1 MSQILCFLKT
11 LSLVLSSQLLYDF
24 NCQSSPSS
32 STMQEIFNLFFFS
45 ADSEDYKGSAAPF
58 FLLRKPSCVRWS
70 CTRQCVFRIGCVQTI
85 CKKCKKC
92 AKMQTPW
99 KTICPWTKQQP
110 ATTNNY
116 SILWG
121 FWFYI
126 VCLLLREDAG
136 GDRRQN
142 MGQSLSKIRAC
153 IFKKCRISELF
164 CWGRIERSTERNLW
178 QKSLSNDSRDLQ
190 QWSFLSSRGAC
201 KIWSLFKVEHVRS
214 TQAICDQMQHAIKFD
229 RDRGEIYKTSA
240 TPDIA
245 YCWLW
250 DQVFFRDETASDV

>member
-1 MSQILCFLKT
+1 MLHPPVRFSHRMRA
-11 LSLVLSSQLLYDF
+11 
-24 NCQSSPSS
+24 N
-32 STMQEIFNLFFFS
+32 NLQKS
-45 ADSEDYKGSAAPF
+45 
-58 FLLRKPSCVRWS
+58 
-70 CTRQCVFRIGCVQTI
+70 
-85 CKKCKKC
+85 
-92 AKMQTPW
+92 AKMCKNANAVENNLPVNEAAR
-99 KTICPWTKQQP
+99 ILGP
-110 ATTNNY
+110 AKTNND
-116 SILWG
+116 SILLG

-126 VCLLLREDAG
+126 VCLLLKEDAG

-142 MGQSLSKIRAC
+142 MGQSISKIRAC

-250 DQVFFRDETASDV
+250 DRVLFRDETSLDV